1 MIYECFEDYLRQSKL
16 RESTIRGHLQDIE
29 RFKKWSE
36 KENIDYR
43 NANYHHLLT
52 FIQEAQK
59 RGVSKSSINIHLNSI
74 GKYYDYL
81 IRTGEKNNNP
91 AKELRLKNSGKK
103 VLQHLLTLQEL
114 EELYTNY
121 QNKPQWKFKGEKSKQ
136 SHQRNVVTLGL
147 MIYQGVQTSELK
159 KIEKTHLNLLQGTIY
174 IPTAGRSNSRLLKL
188 NARQIIPIQNYLNGL
203 EKEQE
208 KLFNCNMKGVMLWLM
223 TTLRRSE
230 KKIKDAQQIRSSV
243 IVNWL
248 KQYNLR
254 QVQYMAGHKYISSTE
269 KYKQED
275 LEDLQRQ
282 LELFHPLQKQ

>member
-1 MIYECFEDYLRQSKL
+1 MSFEKYLQQNKL
-16 RESTIRGHLQDIE
+16 KESTIKGHLQDIE

-36 KENIDYR
+36 KENINYI
-43 NANYHHLLT
+43 NANYNDLLK
-52 FIQEAQK
+52 FIQDAQK

-81 IRTGEKNNNP
+81 IEAGEGKENP

-103 VLQHLLTLQEL
+103 VLQHLFTLQEL
-114 EELYTNY
+114 EEIYTNY
-121 QNKPQWKFKGEKSKQ
+121 QNRAEWKFKGERTKQ
-136 SHQRNVVTLGL
+136 SHQRNVVILGL
-147 MIYQGVQTSELK
+147 MIYQGIQTSDLR
-159 KIEKTHLNLLQGTIY
+159 KIEKTHLNLIQGIVY
-174 IPTAGRSNSRLLKL
+174 IPQAGRSNSRILRL
-188 NARQIIPIQNYLNGL
+188 NAKQIIPMQNYLNGL
-203 EKEQE
+203 GKAQE
-208 KLFNCNMKGVMLWLM
+208 KLFNCNLTSVTCWLM
-223 TTLRRSE
+223 TTLRKQN
-230 KKIKDAQQIRSSV
+230 KKIIDAQQLRSSV

-282 LELFHPLQKQ
+282 LELFHPLK

>member
-1 MIYECFEDYLRQSKL
+1 MNYERFEDYLRQNKF
-16 RESTIRGHLQDIE
+16 RESTIRGHLQDME

-36 KENIDYR
+36 KENSDYR
-43 NANYHHLLT
+43 NANYHHLLK
-52 FIQEAQK
+52 FIQAAQK

-81 IRTGEKNNNP
+81 IRSGERNDNP
-91 AKELRLKNSGKK
+91 AKELRLKNKRKK
-103 VLQHLLTLQEL
+103 VLLHLLTAQEL

-121 QNKPQWKFKGEKSKQ
+121 QNKPEWKLRGERAKQ
-136 SHQRNVVTLGL
+136 SHRRNVVLLGL
-147 MIYQGVQTSELK
+147 MIYQGVQTAELK
-159 KIEKTHLNLLQGTIY
+159 KIEKAHLNLLKGTIY
-174 IPTAGRSNSRLLKL
+174 IPSAGRSNSRLLKL
-188 NARQIIPIQNYLNGL
+188 NVKQLIPIQNYLSIL

-208 KLFNCNMKGVMLWLM
+208 KLFNCNMTGVMLWLM
-223 TTLRRSE
+223 TTLKRNAQ
-230 KKIKDAQQIRSSV
+230 KIKDAQQIRSSV

-282 LELFHPLQKQ
+282 LNLFHPLK

>member
-1 MIYECFEDYLRQSKL
+1 MNYERFEDYLRQNKF
-16 RESTIRGHLQDIE
+16 RESTIRGHLQDME

-36 KENIDYR
+36 KENSDYR
-43 NANYHHLLT
+43 NANYHHLLK
-52 FIQEAQK
+52 FIQAAQK

-81 IRTGEKNNNP
+81 IRTGERNDNP
-91 AKELRLKNSGKK
+91 AKELRLKNKRKK
-103 VLQHLLTLQEL
+103 VLLHLLTAQEL

-121 QNKPQWKFKGEKSKQ
+121 QNKPEWKLRGERAKQ
-136 SHQRNVVTLGL
+136 SHRRNVVLLGL
-147 MIYQGVQTSELK
+147 MIYQGVQTAELK
-159 KIEKTHLNLLQGTIY
+159 KIEKAHLNLLKGTIY
-174 IPTAGRSNSRLLKL
+174 IPSAGRSNSRLLKL
-188 NARQIIPIQNYLNGL
+188 NVKQLIPIQNYLSIL

-208 KLFNCNMKGVMLWLM
+208 KLFNCNMTGVMLWLM
-223 TTLRRSE
+223 TTLKRNAQ
-230 KKIKDAQQIRSSV
+230 KIKDAQQIRSSV

-282 LELFHPLQKQ
+282 LNLFHPLK